1 MTALDNVQG
10 FTSDPQG
17 VGNDHLARVFILAGK
32 VACQDQAMGILASVK
47 VQATGDTVIFT
58 GCDKYRLVEITVD
71 MPQVGEW
78 LVFPNGKELAKAS
91 SLVKGQSHVIFMAGD
106 DGKVTVSSNKGSV
119 NVNGALWSE
128 VGGYPA
134 VDYLFEYAGDD
145 DKWPIAGIG
154 YNGDLLGET
163 LSLMSD
169 LVANKGKGAIGGKVT
184 IDRLVPRVSLTAER
198 EGISVRAVLMPMK

>member
-1 MTALDNVQG
+1 MTALDNMAG

-17 VGNDHLARVFILAGK
+17 VGNDYLARVFILAGK

-119 NVNGALWSE
+119 NITGFGVNNTYANVALLFDYAK
-128 VGGYPA
+128 YP
-134 VDYLFEYAGDD
+134 
-145 DKWPIAGIG
+145 DKWPVASVKF
-154 YNGDLLGET
+154 NGDLLGET
-163 LSLMSD
+163 MSLMSD
-169 LVANKGKGAIGGKVT
+169 LVDYKGKGAIGGGVT
-184 IDRLVPRVSLTAER
+184 IDRLLPHISMTADR
-198 EGISVRAVLMPMK
+198 EGISVRAILMPTR